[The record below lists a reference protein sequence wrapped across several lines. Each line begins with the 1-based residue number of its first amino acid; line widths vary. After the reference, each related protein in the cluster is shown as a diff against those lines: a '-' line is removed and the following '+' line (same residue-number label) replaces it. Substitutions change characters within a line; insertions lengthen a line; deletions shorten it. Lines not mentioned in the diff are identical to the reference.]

1 MAGVEELFS
10 SSSSSS
16 SDCED
21 KRFVNKTKA
30 IYQDF
35 IEIQY
40 NTETTNYE
48 CKLNSIYVI

>member
-1 MAGVEELFS
+1 MTGVEELIS

-16 SDCED
+16 SNCED
-21 KRFVNKTKA
+21 KRFVNKTKS
-30 IYQDF
+30 IYHGF

-48 CKLNSIYVI
+48 CKLNSIFVI